1 MWLDGLYMGGPI
13 CAEYGMR
20 YQKPEYLKLVA
31 DQVMMMLE
39 KTRDKKT
46 GLLYHAW
53 DYRKAEPWA
62 DKTTG
67 CSAEFWGRSIGWVPV
82 AILTDLDFIQQ
93 EQYGYREL
101 SEAVADLLK
110 AICRYQSKS
119 GMWYQVVNK
128 IGEEGNWPETSCSC
142 LFAAALFKAVRKGFL
157 PERYL
162 EQAVAGMNAVFD
174 TAVQWNDEELLVENI
189 CIGTGVGDYT
199 HYCNRPRSTNDLHG
213 VGAFLLMCAEA
224 QRAAEQ
230 GFKISF

>member
-1 MWLDGLYMGGPI
+1 M
-13 CAEYGMR
+13 
-20 YQKPEYLKLVA
+20 
-31 DQVMMMLE
+31 
-39 KTRDKKT
+39 
-46 GLLYHAW
+46 
-53 DYRKAEPWA
+53 
-62 DKTTG
+62 
-67 CSAEFWGRSIGWVPV
+67 

-230 GFKISF
+230 GIQNQLLNGKGEQYEKNKVCTGRFGQQSADVLRVDLHYI